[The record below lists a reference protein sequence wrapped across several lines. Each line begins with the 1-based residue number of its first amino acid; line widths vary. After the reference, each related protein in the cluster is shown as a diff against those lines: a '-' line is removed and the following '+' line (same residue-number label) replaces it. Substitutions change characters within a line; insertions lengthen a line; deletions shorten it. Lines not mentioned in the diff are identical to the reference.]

1 MIAHLR
7 TVVGVLT
14 GAALAGCAQWN
25 APIDPGLEKT
35 TRERLGRREAL
46 PLAELS
52 RRPPQDI
59 DQSLKELKDRS
70 VVELPPPVPPKMP
83 SGEVPKSTEPSRQMT
98 IADVRGAALT
108 HNLDLEI
115 AQIAPTIAATY
126 VTEEEAKFDQLIF
139 ARAKYARKDTPLN
152 NMEVVQLQTPD
163 PSDPLNKQIAKLT
176 EIEQL
181 TELLELDAGVTIPLR
196 TGGTVTLSAPMDE
209 KEMYKGVP
217 SNQYRSAL
225 RFSVSQPLLRGAG
238 VDNNVASIR
247 IARYEQHAT
256 EVTVRL
262 QAIRVLATI
271 DRAYWAVYQAW
282 AELDVR
288 RQQYEYAKNHLAMV
302 RKRVAEGLTA
312 AVEVNRA
319 EVGLA
324 ERLEAVIVA
333 ETNLRLRV
341 RQLKLLM
348 NDPVLKMETPTI
360 VIPTTRPTLVKFEF
374 DRDQLVEKALSGRLE
389 LLELELKLAAD
400 ITKVDYLRNQ
410 TLPSFMLDYSYASL
424 GRNTNSFDGAIGQ
437 AFSGDFSD
445 WSVGLRMEY
454 PVGNDLRLARLERA
468 VNERLQRL
476 TTRQLR
482 ELTVR
487 REIYDALDQLQQN
500 WQRILAARQNV
511 LVAGINYD
519 AELKQFAEGLRT
531 MTEVFET
538 LTSLGNAQIR
548 EVRSVTDYQ
557 VSLIDLA
564 FATGTLL
571 GYSQVELEAFGKV
584 RRTGN
589 PPS

>member
-1 MIAHLR
+1 MSPRIQAVISMLI
-7 TVVGVLT
+7 
-14 GAALAGCAQWN
+14 GAALAGCTAWN
-25 APIDPGLEKT
+25 APIEPGLEKT
-35 TRERLGRREAL
+35 VRERLARRETF

-52 RRPPQDI
+52 RKPPKDI
-59 DQSLKELKDRS
+59 EQSLKEMKDQS
-70 VVELPPPVPPKMP
+70 LVDLPPPIPPQKP
-83 SGEVPKSTEPSRQMT
+83 SGEAPKAAEQSRKMT

-108 HNLDLEI
+108 NNLDLEI
-115 AQIAPTIAATY
+115 AEIAPSIAATY
-126 VTEEEAKFDQLIF
+126 VTEEEARFDQLIF
-139 ARAKYARKDTPLN
+139 SRAKYARQDTPLN
-152 NMEVVQLQTPD
+152 NLDVVQFQTPNPD
-163 PSDPLNKQIAKLT
+163 DPLNQQIAKLT
-176 EIEQL
+176 EIQQL
-181 TELLELDAGVTIPLR
+181 TNYLELDAGVVIPLR

-225 RFSVSQPLLRGAG
+225 RFSISQPLLRGAG

-247 IARYEQHAT
+247 VARYEQHAT

-271 DRAYWAVYQAW
+271 DRAYWSVYQAW

-319 EVGLA
+319 DVGLA

-333 ETNLRLRV
+333 ETNLRLKE

-360 VIPTTRPTLVKFEF
+360 VIPTTWPNLVKFEF
-374 DRDQLVEKALSGRLE
+374 DRDQLVTKAFAGRLE

-424 GRNTNSFDGAIGQ
+424 GRNANSFDGAIGQ

-454 PVGNDLRLARLERA
+454 PVGNELRLARLERA

-519 AELKQFAEGLRT
+519 AELKQFSEGLRT

-548 EVRSVTDYQ
+548 EVRAVADYQ

-571 GYSQVELEAFGKV
+571 GYSQVELGDFGKV
-584 RRTGN
+584 RSTGT
-589 PPS
+589 PAQ

>member
-1 MIAHLR
+1 
-7 TVVGVLT
+7 
-14 GAALAGCAQWN
+14 
-25 APIDPGLEKT
+25 
-35 TRERLGRREAL
+35 
-46 PLAELS
+46 
-52 RRPPQDI
+52 
-59 DQSLKELKDRS
+59 
-70 VVELPPPVPPKMP
+70 
-83 SGEVPKSTEPSRQMT
+83 
-98 IADVRGAALT
+98 
-108 HNLDLEI
+108 
-115 AQIAPTIAATY
+115 
-126 VTEEEAKFDQLIF
+126 
-139 ARAKYARKDTPLN
+139 
-152 NMEVVQLQTPD
+152 
-163 PSDPLNKQIAKLT
+163 
-176 EIEQL
+176 
-181 TELLELDAGVTIPLR
+181 
-196 TGGTVTLSAPMDE
+196 
-209 KEMYKGVP
+209 
-217 SNQYRSAL
+217 
-225 RFSVSQPLLRGAG
+225 
-238 VDNNVASIR
+238 
-247 IARYEQHAT
+247 
-256 EVTVRL
+256 
-262 QAIRVLATI
+262 
-271 DRAYWAVYQAW
+271 
-282 AELDVR
+282 
-288 RQQYEYAKNHLAMV
+288 
-302 RKRVAEGLTA
+302 
-312 AVEVNRA
+312 
-319 EVGLA
+319 
-324 ERLEAVIVA
+324 
-333 ETNLRLRV
+333 
-341 RQLKLLM
+341 
-348 NDPVLKMETPTI
+348 
-360 VIPTTRPTLVKFEF
+360 
-374 DRDQLVEKALSGRLE
+374 
-389 LLELELKLAAD
+389 
-400 ITKVDYLRNQ
+400 
-410 TLPSFMLDYSYASL
+410 MLDYSYASL